1 MRFYTGQHRYY
12 CGIDLHARTM
22 YVCILDHEGGKVV
35 LHRNMHCEPDRFLRA
50 IEPYRNDLVVCVEC
64 IFCWYWLAD
73 LCAQEDIPF
82 VLGHALYMKAIH
94 GGKAKND
101 KIDSHKIAVLLRAG
115 ALPVGYV
122 YPRGMRATRDLL
134 RRRLYFVRKRSEL
147 FTHIRTTFH
156 QLNLPAPA
164 GKFHHPRNR
173 VGVAELIPDPVV
185 RASVEA
191 DITLAAHLDGVIR
204 SIEGTIRDQA
214 KIEDPETLE
223 LLQTIPGVG
232 RILSLTLLYELHDI
246 ARFPHVQD
254 FLSYARLVKS
264 QKASAGKITG
274 TSGAKIGNAHLKWAY
289 SEAAVLFLQ
298 KNPPGQRLIAR
309 IRSKHGRGKA
319 LGILAARLGRASY
332 YMLRRQT
339 AFDMDRFMN

>member
-22 YVCILDHEGGKVV
+22 YLCILDHEGGKVV
-35 LHRNMHCEPDRFLRA
+35 LHRNLRCEPDAFLRA
-50 IEPYRNDLVVCVEC
+50 IEPYRDDLVVGVEC

-73 LCAQEDIPF
+73 LCAQHDIPF
-82 VLGHALYMKAIH
+82 VIGHALYMKAIH

-115 ALPVGYV
+115 AIPVGYV
-122 YPRGMRATRDLL
+122 YPQGMRATRDLL
-134 RRRLYFVRKRSEL
+134 RRRLFFVRKRSEL
-147 FTHIRTTFH
+147 YTHIRITFH
-156 QLNLPAPA
+156 QLNLSAPSGA
-164 GKFHHPRNR
+164 FRYPGNR

-191 DITLAAHLDGVIR
+191 DLALAAHLDVVIR
-204 SIEGTIRDQA
+204 SLEGTICDQA
-214 KIEDPETLE
+214 KVEDPDTLE
-223 LLQTIPGVG
+223 RLQTIPGVG
-232 RILSLTLLYELHDI
+232 RILSLTLLYELHDV
-246 ARFPHVQD
+246 ARFPRVQD

-264 QKASAGKITG
+264 QKSSAGKITG
-274 TSGAKIGNAHLKWAY
+274 ISGAKIGNAHLKWAY
-289 SEAAVLFLQ
+289 SEAAVHFLQ
-298 KNPPGQRLIAR
+298 KNPPGQRLLQR
-309 IRSKHGRGKA
+309 IRSKHGKGKA

-332 YMLRRQT
+332 YMLRRST